1 MEFSWPVWKDRIG
14 KQSLMS
20 GGPRIW
26 NSSLVRIVIPCRID
40 IYMEIFEALNHSN
53 PNHAKLHEPIDL
65 TSVPFLVSHNVLP
78 TAKDCLEL
86 TPKSMLPCEPG
97 PAMAKHSLPK
107 RCVRYL
113 FLQLPV
119 PQPQTITLGWWFPTP
134 LCVVGVVISFLS
146 KVGWNVK
153 HLWNHSRF
161 HTFYL
166 HHFAALFLKYQF
178 NQFNMFMSNSN
189 WYW

>member
-26 NSSLVRIVIPCRID
+26 NSSLVRIIIPCRID

-65 TSVPFLVSHNVLP
+65 DVRPFSCFTQYFADSKRLSWAHTKICVTLRTRTCHGQTFL
-78 TAKDCLEL
+78 A
-86 TPKSMLPCEPG
+86 
-97 PAMAKHSLPK
+97 K

-119 PQPQTITLGWWFPTP
+119 PQPQTITLGWWFRTP

-161 HTFYL
+161 HTF
-166 HHFAALFLKYQF
+166 FLFTSFCSIVFKVPLQPVQHVYEQ
-178 NQFNMFMSNSN
+178 Q
-189 WYW
+189 